1 MLILFLFLFWLFLF
15 ILVLTAPAECS
26 SYSKLS
32 EANRA
37 SGRQRGNVLKCD
49 RNDLAVGWYRFTDA
63 AGTRMP
69 TSPVEKHHCGTHAP
83 GWMNGQHP
91 TKDDGAVK
99 RQVCFNWNNNDCL
112 WSIEISVR
120 NCRGFYVYRL
130 PKTPNC
136 WLRYCGNYGH
146 GTYSKLSLI
155 LRWAL
160 PCLPGVIWSWC
171 LPKNKISALA
181 SGSSCS
187 GSRPG
192 ACFS

>member
-32 EANRA
+32 EADRA
-37 SGRQRGNVLKCD
+37 SSKHRGDVLKCD
-49 RNDLAVGWYRFTDA
+49 RYDLADGWYRFTDA

-99 RQVCFNWNNNDCL
+99 RQVCFHWSDNVCL
-112 WSIEISVR
+112 WSTEIRVR
-120 NCRGFYVYRL
+120 NCGGFYVYWL
-130 PKTPNC
+130 PRTPYC
-136 WLRYCGNYGH
+136 YLRYCGH
-146 GTYSKLSLI
+146 ASESTYSKLYL
-155 LRWAL
+155 LYFGEHCHFFL
-160 PCLPGVIWSWC
+160 V
-171 LPKNKISALA
+171 
-181 SGSSCS
+181 
-187 GSRPG
+187 
-192 ACFS
+192 